1 MATTKK
7 AAEEAAVDYST
18 MNAFQ
23 KLQLARV
30 RFLSAG
36 VEKSGKHM
44 KLEYKYFELQDIV
57 PAAEKIFLEVG
68 LLMVPSMGGNTAT
81 ATVYNTNDP
90 TDFIVFSAPY
100 TPILPIV
107 SNSGNKVTNEMQA
120 TGSSITY
127 IRRYLWQLVLDIIE
141 CDCIDSGEHDLP
153 NPAPVATPKP
163 TSKFP
168 VTPAQREAIKQEM
181 TAPPAEAALSED
193 VTALKDLLKKLL
205 EVDTEQESFV
215 QAVAMKTEGFSKIT
229 GEQCSALIEGVTNM
243 LAGYEMKSQKEG

>member
-7 AAEEAAVDYST
+7 TVPEAAVDYST

-68 LLMVPSMGGNTAT
+68 LLMVPSMHGDTAT
-81 ATVYNTNDP
+81 ARVYNTADP
-90 TDFIVFSAPY
+90 EDYIDFVAPY
-100 TPILPIV
+100 TPIAPIV
-107 SNSGNKVTNEMQA
+107 SNAGNMVTNEMQA

-141 CDCIDSGEHDLP
+141 CDSIDSGEHDLT
-153 NPAPVATPKP
+153 NTAHTAT
-163 TSKFP
+163 TSKP
-168 VTPAQREAIKQEM
+168 PMTPAQRQAIKEEI
-181 TAPPAEAALSED
+181 TAPPAEAASAED
-193 VTALKDLLKKLL
+193 VATLKGLLKKLL
-205 EVDTEQESFV
+205 EVDAEQESFV
-215 QAVAMKTEGFSKIT
+215 QTIAMKTEGFSKIT
-229 GEQCSALIEGVTNM
+229 SDQCSALIEGVNNM
-243 LAGYEMKSQKEG
+243 MAAYTPQEG